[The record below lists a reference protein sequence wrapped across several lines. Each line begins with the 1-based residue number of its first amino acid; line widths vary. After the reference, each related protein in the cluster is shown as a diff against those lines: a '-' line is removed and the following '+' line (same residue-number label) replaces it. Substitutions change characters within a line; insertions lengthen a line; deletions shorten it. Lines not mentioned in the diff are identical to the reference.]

1 MDEKKRYDFDYTT
14 QFKKEYYHLRERNI
28 RPMVSTKDDETG
40 VITFR
45 YRRTSKLFRAV
56 AEFYEK
62 YENERMFDQL
72 SKAVEAV
79 KAANGSEDP
88 LEGVMSIDPK
98 MLEAILKLRQKAET
112 ENDDHGE

>member
-1 MDEKKRYDFDYTT
+1 MEEKKRYDFDYVT
-14 QFKKEYYHLRERNI
+14 QFKKEYYYLREHNI
-28 RPMVSTKDDETG
+28 RPLVSTKDEETG

-45 YRRTSKLFRAV
+45 YRRTSKLFKVV

-62 YENERMFDQL
+62 YENEKMFDQL

-98 MLEAILKLRQKAET
+98 MLEAMLKLRQKAASES
-112 ENDDHGE
+112 DDHRE